1 MLFGAACVRF
11 LICDRSN
18 SPHIVVV
25 IWAQGICVRF
35 SFFIGALVLDLVS
48 GQPWNPDRAKIK
60 PLKVFRSRG
69 GFVRTCS
76 ETATRDPP
84 GNPDRAKIKHLRVFR
99 SRRWICKNTFPNSGA

>member
-48 GQPWNPDRAKIK
+48 GQP
-60 PLKVFRSRG
+60 LTFLFFRVPWVLVCI
-69 GFVRTCS
+69 F
-76 ETATRDPP
+76 
-84 GNPDRAKIKHLRVFR
+84 
-99 SRRWICKNTFPNSGA
+99 